1 MKNKNSHDFDLVNLA
16 QFINNVYN
24 RRKKIVLVLFIAIF
38 SFGIYD
44 SVTIAETSQ
53 SFYLIKCNETFFQ
66 NKNNDVKQIGLELSY
81 NLTNYVTN
89 KNYEGLSKILNM
101 DQKNVESIHNI
112 KVVNISE
119 NDHFFRV
126 YLYFKNQISSYEII
140 SKMVNYM
147 NNQPLLIEQKNLNEL
162 YFNQYVEELNLK
174 INGYDHDSLK
184 SKNEIND
191 ILILIKQ
198 KNELLVKSKLNKPF
212 YITNPENKIIS
223 SNNYM
228 LMILKYVFSF
238 LFISFTVILL
248 LEGRAFIK
256 KYRS

>member
-112 KVVNISE
+112 KVVNINE
-119 NDHFFRV
+119 NDHFFRL

-147 NNQPLLIEQKNLNEL
+147 NNQPLLIEVTVL
-162 YFNQYVEELNLK
+162 
-174 INGYDHDSLK
+174 HW
-184 SKNEIND
+184 
-191 ILILIKQ
+191 LI
-198 KNELLVKSKLNKPF
+198 
-212 YITNPENKIIS
+212 YI
-223 SNNYM
+223 
-228 LMILKYVFSF
+228 
-238 LFISFTVILL
+238 
-248 LEGRAFIK
+248 
-256 KYRS
+256 

>member
-1 MKNKNSHDFDLVNLA
+1 M
-16 QFINNVYN
+16 
-24 RRKKIVLVLFIAIF
+24 
-38 SFGIYD
+38 
-44 SVTIAETSQ
+44 TIAEISQ

-112 KVVNISE
+112 KVVNINE
-119 NDHFFRV
+119 NDHFFRL

-174 INGYDHDSLK
+174 INDYDHDSLK

-223 SNNYM
+223 NNNYM
-228 LMILKYVFSF
+228 LIILKYVFSF
-238 LFISFTVILL
+238 LFISFTLILL

>member
-1 MKNKNSHDFDLVNLA
+1 M
-16 QFINNVYN
+16 
-24 RRKKIVLVLFIAIF
+24 
-38 SFGIYD
+38 
-44 SVTIAETSQ
+44 
-53 SFYLIKCNETFFQ
+53 
-66 NKNNDVKQIGLELSY
+66 
-81 NLTNYVTN
+81 
-89 KNYEGLSKILNM
+89 
-101 DQKNVESIHNI
+101 
-112 KVVNISE
+112 
-119 NDHFFRV
+119 
-126 YLYFKNQISSYEII
+126 
-140 SKMVNYM
+140 
-147 NNQPLLIEQKNLNEL
+147 
-162 YFNQYVEELNLK
+162 EELNLK
-174 INGYDHDSLK
+174 INDYDHDSLK

-248 LEGRAFIK
+248 LEGRVFIK

>member
-1 MKNKNSHDFDLVNLA
+1 M
-16 QFINNVYN
+16 I
-24 RRKKIVLVLFIAIF
+24 IF
-38 SFGIYD
+38 LGYIY
-44 SVTIAETSQ
+44 T
-53 SFYLIKCNETFFQ
+53 
-66 NKNNDVKQIGLELSY
+66 
-81 NLTNYVTN
+81 
-89 KNYEGLSKILNM
+89 
-101 DQKNVESIHNI
+101 
-112 KVVNISE
+112 
-119 NDHFFRV
+119 
-126 YLYFKNQISSYEII
+126 FKNQISSYEII

-162 YFNQYVEELNLK
+162 YFNQNVEELNLK
-174 INGYDHDSLK
+174 INSYDHDSLK

-238 LFISFTVILL
+238 LFYLIHFNITARRKSIYKEIPFLIFGFIL
-248 LEGRAFIK
+248 
-256 KYRS
+256 SPS

>member
-16 QFINNVYN
+16 QFINNVYD
-24 RRKKIVLVLFIAIF
+24 RRKKIVLVLFVAIF

-44 SVTIAETSQ
+44 SVTIPETSQ

-112 KVVNISE
+112 KVVNINE
-119 NDHFFRV
+119 NDHFFRL

-174 INGYDHDSLK
+174 INSYDHDSLK

-238 LFISFTVILL
+238 LFISFTLILL

>member
-16 QFINNVYN
+16 QFINNVYD
-24 RRKKIVLVLFIAIF
+24 RRKKIVLVLFVATF

-89 KNYEGLSKILNM
+89 KNYEGLSKLINI
-101 DQKNVESIHNI
+101 DQKNVESIYNI
-112 KVVNISE
+112 KVVNISK
-119 NDHFFRV
+119 NDHFFRI
-126 YLYFKNQISSYEII
+126 YLYFKNQISSYEIM
-140 SKMVNYM
+140 SKMVSYM
-147 NNQPLLIEQKNLNEL
+147 NNQPLLIEQKKLNEL
-162 YFNQYVEELNLK
+162 YFNQNVEELNLK
-174 INGYDHDSLK
+174 INDYDHDSLK

-223 SNNYM
+223 NNNYM
-228 LMILKYVFSF
+228 LIILKYVFSF
-238 LFISFTVILL
+238 LFISFTIILI

-256 KYRS
+256 KYSS

>member
-1 MKNKNSHDFDLVNLA
+1 MKNKNSHDFDLVKLA
-16 QFINNVYN
+16 QFINNVYD

-89 KNYEGLSKILNM
+89 KNYEGLSKLLNM

-119 NDHFFRV
+119 NDHFFRL

>member
-112 KVVNISE
+112 KVVNINE
-119 NDHFFRV
+119 NDHFFRL

-174 INGYDHDSLK
+174 INSYDHDSLK